1 MRAAAALAAL
11 LVLVPSTAAAAA
23 ARAIVLTTLFGEYHL
38 VFDDARI
45 TEAEVRD
52 LVVLSPHLA
61 GWTSLAVA
69 PRLERCV
76 AGDPAYL
83 DCARS
88 TEPSR
93 FLWNARVN
101 LDAGAA
107 AARRLAAL
115 RTPAELEP
123 VVAWLRPSLTFS
135 LWLEETKLDFY
146 RSRDLAVLGRR
157 YDEVEPARG
166 CAAAVAA
173 VRGASSREA
182 QFDLVV
188 LDWHNCVNALVRR
201 RLGEYP
207 LAAWQRFLR
216 AFGITER
223 FVETVK

>member
-76 AGDPAYL
+76 AGDSAYL

-88 TEPSR
+88 TPAPRPRAGWRRCERPPSSSPWR
-93 FLWNARVN
+93 
-101 LDAGAA
+101 
-107 AARRLAAL
+107 
-115 RTPAELEP
+115 
-123 VVAWLRPSLTFS
+123 
-135 LWLEETKLDFY
+135 
-146 RSRDLAVLGRR
+146 
-157 YDEVEPARG
+157 RG
-166 CAAAVAA
+166 C
-173 VRGASSREA
+173 GAR
-182 QFDLVV
+182 
-188 LDWHNCVNALVRR
+188 
-201 RLGEYP
+201 
-207 LAAWQRFLR
+207 
-216 AFGITER
+216 
-223 FVETVK
+223 

>member
-1 MRAAAALAAL
+1 GAAERRRLARLAGLGRAALAQAGAPGRHAARALHDRGGDPLAQQARSRRAQDVHGDGEPARRGRADDARARDVRPPAPRLMRAAAALAAL
-11 LVLVPSTAAAAA
+11 LVLVPSTAAAA

-76 AGDPAYL
+76 AGDSAYL

-123 VVAWLRPSLTFS
+123 VAAWLR
-135 LWLEETKLDFY
+135 
-146 RSRDLAVLGRR
+146 R
-157 YDEVEPARG
+157 
-166 CAAAVAA
+166 
-173 VRGASSREA
+173 
-182 QFDLVV
+182 
-188 LDWHNCVNALVRR
+188 
-201 RLGEYP
+201 
-207 LAAWQRFLR
+207 
-216 AFGITER
+216 
-223 FVETVK
+223 